1 VPLLIL
7 GLGLVLVT
15 IAALIHVSVFV
26 LESLTWTTPRTR
38 AVFGVRSVEEAETMR
53 LLAFN
58 QGFYNLFLG
67 VGTLVGV
74 VLVLVGA
81 PGSFAL
87 GMIVLGA
94 ASMAAA
100 GVVLA
105 ASQPKLLRAALI
117 QLLPPAL
124 GLAAIVLALLIG
136 WSPATAGR

>member
-1 VPLLIL
+1 MPLFL
-7 GLGLVLVT
+7 LGLVLVT
-15 IAALIHVSVFV
+15 IAALIHVYVFV

-67 VGTLVGV
+67 LGALVGMVLPFVGVPRTFGLGMV
-74 VLVLVGA
+74 VLA
-81 PGSFAL
+81 
-87 GMIVLGA
+87 A

-105 ASQPKLLRAALI
+105 LSQPKLLRAALI
-117 QLLPPAL
+117 QFLPPAL
-124 GLAAIVLALLIG
+124 GLAAIGLGLAVG
-136 WSPATAGR
+136 